1 MPLLPVKFLSY
12 IQLIVDAE
20 GNVYQGFMV
29 NGVRSG
35 AGKLTYTEL
44 NSQIESFDGE
54 WVDNVKTSGLST
66 YREYSP
72 STLTS

>member
-1 MPLLPVKFLSY
+1 MLLVKYHLAF
-12 IQLIVDAE
+12 IFTVDAE

-35 AGKLTYTEL
+35 AGKLTYSEL

-54 WVDNVKTSGLST
+54 WVNNFKTSGLLT
-66 YREYSP
+66 YREYFPQSDQ
-72 STLTS
+72 SDR